1 MAQEAHE
8 AIRPTNILIQSI
20 PDDEDVYTS
29 KHRRLYKLIW
39 KNTLESL
46 MSEAIYKQLLLKIT
60 APNDLYYKY
69 ISEENIFPGWKVIE
83 GVENEKFY
91 KFLTNIKIGNITNKK
106 IISEQTMKDLK
117 SHYTEA
123 KLVQLLEQ
131 KGIGRPSTYSSLI
144 DKIQERN
151 YVNKENITGKKIKII
166 NYELED
172 NNIHKKESEK
182 EFGNEKNKL
191 VITQVGIFVI
201 EFLIKYF
208 NELFEY
214 DYTKSMENELDLIA
228 KGEKKYYDLCN
239 VCNVLIDDLIKIN
252 SLSKKNNSNIEKI
265 NIKIDDKHS
274 YIIGKNGPVI
284 KFDKPD
290 GTIGFYGIKPNI
302 DINKLKNNEY
312 KLEEIIQ
319 LKDDNNKSLG
329 LYKDKE
335 VYLKN
340 GKFGYY
346 LEYGEVKKS
355 LKTVKINIPYKNIK
369 LEDAISILQNIDE
382 NTNSLVRV
390 IDENISIRKGKFGDY
405 IFYKTQKM
413 SKPQFLKLNGFDDDY
428 KNCNIL
434 SIKLWLKEKFNI

>member
-1 MAQEAHE
+1 
-8 AIRPTNILIQSI
+8 
-20 PDDEDVYTS
+20 
-29 KHRRLYKLIW
+29 
-39 KNTLESL
+39 
-46 MSEAIYKQLLLKIT
+46 
-60 APNDLYYKY
+60 
-69 ISEENIFPGWKVIE
+69 
-83 GVENEKFY
+83 
-91 KFLTNIKIGNITNKK
+91 
-106 IISEQTMKDLK
+106 
-117 SHYTEA
+117 
-123 KLVQLLEQ
+123 
-131 KGIGRPSTYSSLI
+131 
-144 DKIQERN
+144 
-151 YVNKENITGKKIKII
+151 
-166 NYELED
+166 
-172 NNIHKKESEK
+172 
-182 EFGNEKNKL
+182 
-191 VITQVGIFVI
+191 
-201 EFLIKYF
+201 
-208 NELFEY
+208 
-214 DYTKSMENELDLIA
+214 MENELDLIA